1 MCSKFFPKIVETK
14 YTFLVKNLM
23 SASISLSSLELV
35 ITLTLVFTYGVIT
48 GDEGSTYGLKL
59 DALSCQM
66 I

>member
-1 MCSKFFPKIVETK
+1 
-14 YTFLVKNLM
+14 M